1 MFCGKCKNDLK
12 DCTCDD
18 IKERLAS
25 LKDSNYIVMRWCA
38 VCDSHYSQCKCD
50 NPVWTTNV
58 EINKRKN
65 SIN

>member
-1 MFCGKCKNDLK
+1 MWCSKCNNDLK

-25 LKDSNYIVMRWCA
+25 LKDSKHLLMRWCA
-38 VCDSHYSQCKCD
+38 KCDNHYSQCKCD
-50 NPVWTTNV
+50 DPVQTTNV

-65 SIN
+65 KY